1 MIHFPLCEAFFAA
14 KLRAMKKIISTTEA
28 PAAIGPYSQA
38 VRAGSLVFCAG
49 QVPLDP
55 KTGQIVSEDI
65 AEQTKRVLDSVTAIL
80 KAEQLTLANV
90 VKTTVFLADFGDFQ
104 KMNEVYATYFTENPP
119 ARSTVGVS
127 TLPKN
132 ARVEI
137 EAIAFD
143 DGGNGRR
150 KDGER
155 YVRLM
160 NDDLLALFRQTGA
173 LLDGHFVLR
182 SGLHSRQFFQC
193 ALLLQHTENRRRRLR
208 TARR

>member
-1 MIHFPLCEAFFAA
+1 
-14 KLRAMKKIISTTEA
+14 MKKIISTTDA

-65 AEQTKRVLDSVTAIL
+65 TAQTKRVLDSVTAIL
-80 KAEQLTLANV
+80 KAENLTLANV

-104 KMNEVYATYFTENPP
+104 KMNEVYATYFNQNPP

-143 DGGNGRR
+143 DGSAGGG
-150 KDGER
+150 KTASD
-155 YVRLM
+155 
-160 NDDLLALFRQTGA
+160 T
-173 LLDGHFVLR
+173 
-182 SGLHSRQFFQC
+182 SG
-193 ALLLQHTENRRRRLR
+193 
-208 TARR
+208 

>member
-1 MIHFPLCEAFFAA
+1 
-14 KLRAMKKIISTTEA
+14 MKKIISTTEA

-38 VRAGSLVFCAG
+38 VRVGSMIFCAG

-65 AEQTKRVLDSVTAIL
+65 AEQTRRVLDNVAAIL

-104 KMNEVYATYFTENPP
+104 KMNEVYATYFKDQPP

-137 EAIAFD
+137 ECIAIAD
-143 DGGNGRR
+143 ESD
-150 KDGER
+150 
-155 YVRLM
+155 
-160 NDDLLALFRQTGA
+160 A
-173 LLDGHFVLR
+173 R
-182 SGLHSRQFFQC
+182 SGGKSVSD
-193 ALLLQHTENRRRRLR
+193 TSG
-208 TARR
+208 